1 MEKKSV
7 IIGVLIVLIAIT
19 AVAAVFTGGYT
30 VKEQGAFC
38 LSDYYNRP
46 FENDKYAHICLGSIT
61 GAEAAAKEAQKL
73 WKETYGTEFSG
84 AVCVSYDKDNLCYL
98 IETIPTIQSLAN
110 IGAVD
115 GSIYIPCALI
125 FEDGRV
131 LEVWLGQM

>member
-1 MEKKSV
+1 MERKSV
-7 IIGVLIVLIAIT
+7 IVGVLIVLVAIIA
-19 AVAAVFTGGYT
+19 AAAVFTGGYT
-30 VKEQGAFC
+30 VKEQGTFC

-46 FENDKYAHICLGSIT
+46 FENDKYAHIRLDSIT

-73 WKETYGTEFSG
+73 WKKIYGAEFSG
-84 AVCVSYDKDNLCYL
+84 IVCVSYDKNNYCYL